1 MVFYTSC
8 IYAFKLVFKSL
19 SSLPSPF
26 GVITGLELHWM
37 GDGPAGTKEAE
48 NNAIWWFS
56 RRTVLMTVPDSG
68 ATRVTVPTACGFDI
82 SYFSLSFYILRYS
95 RQKKTIG
102 DFCAFGLCMTSRHT
116 RRNAQGEL
124 VTFTNQ
130 ELARLERTNRQQPR
144 QTDTTMGDHANQDD
158 LAAAMALM
166 QQQMQQMQQTI
177 QAQQDAAE
185 QAALAQ
191 QEQQAQTKEESDC
204 SMKGNSSDAQKIDEL
219 TAKVDQLL
227 KNNQGHVF
235 SMEQATA
242 GHFQNQNK
250 RQPQSNQQAVPANEN
265 SHPDELQGLGMMM
278 QQLLQGQQVQAKVL
292 NQVTTEIDTRM
303 GNMFTELNNKYDN
316 LAIHMR
322 KIDVQLAQTAE
333 SVKRQ
338 QETLPGRTDKNPRTE
353 HCNAVEQPFA
363 ETILVAEEN
372 TEQSASSGVTGPSVP
387 AETPPV
393 RVYVPKVPYPIPPRH
408 LMDPISEEQLIG
420 FNKMVR
426 RLPKELAFEDAL
438 QIRPLLQFFKHCRE
452 TQEEIK
458 VLYIKALSTPALKV
472 LPKVDDPGKFVFP
485 CSIAGTTFKDAL
497 CDSEKLKVVPE
508 KEHGDKGESRLF
520 SDEDP
525 STDPTKFRG
534 NSRVKQ
540 KVQKKRIKG
549 DPTMTLIPLK
559 CDENSIEYE
568 VKCKGTSKPFSKVRA
583 ILTHELKEKGKA
595 AGWRTRMVAKSE
607 PPVALRTIM
616 YYLLL
621 RHITISVF
629 KKKKKNEI
637 NVMEKGKKEKK
648 HGATGKVEQEV
659 GLELHWMGD
668 GPAGTKEAENNAIW
682 WFSRRTVLMTVPDS
696 GATRPPVALIY
707 HIFLFLFTFYAIL
720 DRRKPLETFVLLDC
734 KGRRLH
740 LSHHREDYPEPS
752 FYLFYLHEV
761 IWCAYTRNIRQL
773 AMFGHHTQP
782 EINPNQ
788 IGSSS
793 ATVGEDHVSASA
805 TSAGHILYDDMD
817 DIPHPDSI

>member
-26 GVITGLELHWM
+26 RVITGLELHWM
-37 GDGPAGTKEAE
+37 GDEPAGTKEAE
-48 NNAIWWFS
+48 NRSVPAAEIFKETTTYFGICPNLSIFSPSRLWF
-56 RRTVLMTVPDSG
+56 G
-68 ATRVTVPTACGFDI
+68 YIFFF
-82 SYFSLSFYILRYS
+82 YFSLSYYASLQRGTRPKNSIVGFAYCKERRISTLLRRILNPISFILLIQHSLGIKIDQHREQYHDS
-95 RQKKTIG
+95 
-102 DFCAFGLCMTSRHT
+102 GLCMTSRHT

-191 QEQQAQTKEESDC
+191 QEQQAQTK
-204 SMKGNSSDAQKIDEL
+204 IDEL

-235 SMEQATA
+235 SMEQPTA
-242 GHFQNQNK
+242 GHIQNQNQ
-250 RQPQSNQQAVPANEN
+250 RQPQSNPHAVPATGN
-265 SHPDELQGLGMMM
+265 SQPDELKGLGMMM
-278 QQLLQGQQVQAKVL
+278 QQLLQGQQVQAKAL

-316 LAIHMR
+316 LAIHIR
-322 KIDVQLAQTAE
+322 KIDVQLAQTVE

-353 HCNAVEQPFA
+353 HCSAIEQPFA
-363 ETILVAEEN
+363 ETASGAEERA
-372 TEQSASSGVTGPSVP
+372 EQSASYGVTAPSEP
-387 AETPPV
+387 AETPPS

-472 LPKVDDPGKFVFP
+472 LPKVDDPGKYVFP

-508 KEHGDKGESRLF
+508 KEHGDKGESRLAGVENQNGREIRTT
-520 SDEDP
+520 SGTQNDHVLPP
-525 STDPTKFRG
+525 S
-534 NSRVKQ
+534 S
-540 KVQKKRIKG
+540 
-549 DPTMTLIPLK
+549 
-559 CDENSIEYE
+559 S
-568 VKCKGTSKPFSKVRA
+568 
-583 ILTHELKEKGKA
+583 HH
-595 AGWRTRMVAKSE
+595 
-607 PPVALRTIM
+607 
-616 YYLLL
+616 
-621 RHITISVF
+621 HISLQ
-629 KKKKKNEI
+629 KKKK
-637 NVMEKGKKEKK
+637 
-648 HGATGKVEQEV
+648 
-659 GLELHWMGD
+659 
-668 GPAGTKEAENNAIW
+668 
-682 WFSRRTVLMTVPDS
+682 
-696 GATRPPVALIY
+696 
-707 HIFLFLFTFYAIL
+707 
-720 DRRKPLETFVLLDC
+720 
-734 KGRRLH
+734 
-740 LSHHREDYPEPS
+740 
-752 FYLFYLHEV
+752 
-761 IWCAYTRNIRQL
+761 
-773 AMFGHHTQP
+773 
-782 EINPNQ
+782 
-788 IGSSS
+788 
-793 ATVGEDHVSASA
+793 
-805 TSAGHILYDDMD
+805 
-817 DIPHPDSI
+817 

>member
-1 MVFYTSC
+1 MAKILVRGIFSWSGVALDGRWTSWNKRGRQQCNSVIFTQNSLDDCSGKRSNPTKVDIRVFGEPIGLDLYCLLSH
-8 IYAFKLVFKSL
+8 LDPNESL
-19 SSLPSPF
+19 GIKIDQHRGQF
-26 GVITGLELHWM
+26 H
-37 GDGPAGTKEAE
+37 
-48 NNAIWWFS
+48 
-56 RRTVLMTVPDSG
+56 DS
-68 ATRVTVPTACGFDI
+68 
-82 SYFSLSFYILRYS
+82 
-95 RQKKTIG
+95 
-102 DFCAFGLCMTSRHT
+102 GLCMTSRHT

-204 SMKGNSSDAQKIDEL
+204 SKKENSSDAQKIDEL

-235 SMEQATA
+235 SMEQPTA
-242 GHFQNQNK
+242 RHIQNQNQ
-250 RQPQSNQQAVPANEN
+250 RQPQSNPHAVPATGN
-265 SHPDELQGLGMMM
+265 SQPDELKGLGMMM
-278 QQLLQGQQVQAKVL
+278 LQLLQGQQVQAKAL

-316 LAIHMR
+316 LAIHIR

-353 HCNAVEQPFA
+353 HCNAVEQSFA

-372 TEQSASSGVTGPSVP
+372 TEQSASSEVIAPSEP

-497 CDSEKLKVVPE
+497 CDSGSCVNLVSKAILKVVPE
-508 KEHGDKGESRLF
+508 KEHGDKE
-520 SDEDP
+520 
-525 STDPTKFRG
+525 
-534 NSRVKQ
+534 Q
-540 KVQKKRIKG
+540 
-549 DPTMTLIPLK
+549 
-559 CDENSIEYE
+559 
-568 VKCKGTSKPFSKVRA
+568 
-583 ILTHELKEKGKA
+583 
-595 AGWRTRMVAKSE
+595 GWRTRMVAKSE

-621 RHITISVF
+621 HHITISVS
-629 KKKKKNEI
+629 KKKKKKEI
-637 NVMEKGKKEKK
+637 NVMEKGMKSKK
-648 HGATGKVEQEV
+648 HEPLGRSNKGV
-659 GLELHWMGD
+659 
-668 GPAGTKEAENNAIW
+668 GTKRKVWSCIGWEIDQLEQKRQTTVQFSDFHAEQ
-682 WFSRRTVLMTVPDS
+682 S
-696 GATRPPVALIY
+696 
-707 HIFLFLFTFYAIL
+707 
-720 DRRKPLETFVLLDC
+720 
-734 KGRRLH
+734 
-740 LSHHREDYPEPS
+740 
-752 FYLFYLHEV
+752 
-761 IWCAYTRNIRQL
+761 
-773 AMFGHHTQP
+773 
-782 EINPNQ
+782 
-788 IGSSS
+788 
-793 ATVGEDHVSASA
+793 
-805 TSAGHILYDDMD
+805 
-817 DIPHPDSI
+817 

>member
-1 MVFYTSC
+1 
-8 IYAFKLVFKSL
+8 
-19 SSLPSPF
+19 
-26 GVITGLELHWM
+26 
-37 GDGPAGTKEAE
+37 
-48 NNAIWWFS
+48 
-56 RRTVLMTVPDSG
+56 MTVPDSG
-68 ATRVTVPTACGFDI
+68 ATRVTVPRENQTLELETCDLILCKGRRIHLSHHREEPPEPLFYFIYTSKVDI
-82 SYFSLSFYILRYS
+82 RVFGEPIGLDLYCLLSHLDPNESLGIKIDQHRGQFHDS
-95 RQKKTIG
+95 
-102 DFCAFGLCMTSRHT
+102 GLCMTSRHT

-191 QEQQAQTKEESDC
+191 QEQQAQT
-204 SMKGNSSDAQKIDEL
+204 N
-219 TAKVDQLL
+219 
-227 KNNQGHVF
+227 
-235 SMEQATA
+235 
-242 GHFQNQNK
+242 QNQ
-250 RQPQSNQQAVPANEN
+250 RQPQSNPHAVPATGN
-265 SHPDELQGLGMMM
+265 SQPDELKGLGMMM
-278 QQLLQGQQVQAKVL
+278 QQLLQGQQVQAKAL

-316 LAIHMR
+316 LAIHIR

-353 HCNAVEQPFA
+353 HCNAVEQSFA

-372 TEQSASSGVTGPSVP
+372 TEQSASSGVIAPSEP
-387 AETPPV
+387 AETPPS

-508 KEHGDKGESRLF
+508 KEHGDKE
-520 SDEDP
+520 
-525 STDPTKFRG
+525 
-534 NSRVKQ
+534 Q
-540 KVQKKRIKG
+540 
-549 DPTMTLIPLK
+549 
-559 CDENSIEYE
+559 
-568 VKCKGTSKPFSKVRA
+568 
-583 ILTHELKEKGKA
+583 
-595 AGWRTRMVAKSE
+595 GWRTRMVAKSE

-621 RHITISVF
+621 HHITISVS
-629 KKKKKNEI
+629 KKKKKKEI
-637 NVMEKGKKEKK
+637 NVMEKGMKSKK
-648 HGATGKVEQEV
+648 HEPLGRSNKGV
-659 GLELHWMGD
+659 
-668 GPAGTKEAENNAIW
+668 GTKRKVWSCIGWEMDQLEQKRQTTVQFSDFHAEQ
-682 WFSRRTVLMTVPDS
+682 S
-696 GATRPPVALIY
+696 
-707 HIFLFLFTFYAIL
+707 
-720 DRRKPLETFVLLDC
+720 
-734 KGRRLH
+734 
-740 LSHHREDYPEPS
+740 
-752 FYLFYLHEV
+752 
-761 IWCAYTRNIRQL
+761 
-773 AMFGHHTQP
+773 
-782 EINPNQ
+782 
-788 IGSSS
+788 
-793 ATVGEDHVSASA
+793 
-805 TSAGHILYDDMD
+805 
-817 DIPHPDSI
+817 

>member
-1 MVFYTSC
+1 MVFYTFC

-68 ATRVTVPTACGFDI
+68 ATRVTVP
-82 SYFSLSFYILRYS
+82 SE
-95 RQKKTIG
+95 
-102 DFCAFGLCMTSRHT
+102 CMTSRHT

-130 ELARLERTNRQQPR
+130 ELARLEKTNRQQPR

-166 QQQMQQMQQTI
+166 QQQMLQMQQTI

-191 QEQQAQTKEESDC
+191 QEQQAQTK
-204 SMKGNSSDAQKIDEL
+204 IDEL

-235 SMEQATA
+235 SMEQPTA
-242 GHFQNQNK
+242 GHIQNQNQ
-250 RQPQSNQQAVPANEN
+250 RQPQSNPHAVPATGN
-265 SHPDELQGLGMMM
+265 SQPDELKGLGMMM

-316 LAIHMR
+316 PAIHMR

-353 HCNAVEQPFA
+353 HCNAIEQPFA
-363 ETILVAEEN
+363 ETVLGTEEN
-372 TEQSASSGVTGPSVP
+372 SEQSTSSGVTGPSVP

-408 LMDPISEEQLIG
+408 LMDPISEEQLIC

-438 QIRPLLQFFKHCRE
+438 QIRPLLQFFKYCRE

-458 VLYIKALSTPALKV
+458 VLYTKALSTPALKV
-472 LPKVDDPGKFVFP
+472 LLKVDDPGKFVFP
-485 CSIAGTTFKDAL
+485 CSIARRTFKDAL

-540 KVQKKRIKG
+540 KVQKKRVKG

-583 ILTHELKEKGKA
+583 ILTHELKEKGDA
-595 AGWRTRMVAKSE
+595 AVKGLLSRSRGGEPEWSRNQNHQWHSE
-607 PPVALRTIM
+607 RSC
-616 YYLLL
+616 
-621 RHITISVF
+621 ITSFFVTSPYQYS
-629 KKKKKNEI
+629 KKKKNEI

-659 GLELHWMGD
+659 RLELHWMGD

-682 WFSRRTVLMTVPDS
+682 WFSRRTVLMNVPDS
-696 GATRPPVALIY
+696 GVTRVTVPS
-707 HIFLFLFTFYAIL
+707 
-720 DRRKPLETFVLLDC
+720 EC
-734 KGRRLH
+734 SSGR
-740 LSHHREDYPEPS
+740 D
-752 FYLFYLHEV
+752 F
-761 IWCAYTRNIRQL
+761 
-773 AMFGHHTQP
+773 
-782 EINPNQ
+782 
-788 IGSSS
+788 
-793 ATVGEDHVSASA
+793 
-805 TSAGHILYDDMD
+805 
-817 DIPHPDSI
+817 

>member
-1 MVFYTSC
+1 
-8 IYAFKLVFKSL
+8 
-19 SSLPSPF
+19 
-26 GVITGLELHWM
+26 
-37 GDGPAGTKEAE
+37 
-48 NNAIWWFS
+48 
-56 RRTVLMTVPDSG
+56 MTVPDSR
-68 ATRVTVPTACGFDI
+68 ATRVTVPRNYNHYGICPNYPYFLSQPPVALIYHIFC
-82 SYFSLSFYILRYS
+82 FSLSYEANS

-102 DFCAFGLCMTSRHT
+102 DFCAFGLVFGEPIGLDLYCLLSHLDPNESLGIKIDQHRGQFHDSGLCMTSRHT

-130 ELARLERTNRQQPR
+130 ELAWLERTNRQQPR

-191 QEQQAQTKEESDC
+191 QEQQAQTK
-204 SMKGNSSDAQKIDEL
+204 IDEL
-219 TAKVDQLL
+219 TTKVDQLL

-235 SMEQATA
+235 NMEQATA
-242 GHFQNQNK
+242 GHIQNQNK
-250 RQPQSNQQAVPANEN
+250 RQPQSNQQA
-265 SHPDELQGLGMMM
+265 
-278 QQLLQGQQVQAKVL
+278 GQQVQAKAL

-316 LAIHMR
+316 LAIHIK

-353 HCNAVEQPFA
+353 HCNAIEQPFA
-363 ETILVAEEN
+363 ETAPGAEERA
-372 TEQSASSGVTGPSVP
+372 EQSASSGVTAPSEL
-387 AETPPV
+387 AETPPS
-393 RVYVPKVPYPIPPRH
+393 RVYVPKVPYPIPPKH

-420 FNKMVR
+420 FNKM
-426 RLPKELAFEDAL
+426 
-438 QIRPLLQFFKHCRE
+438 
-452 TQEEIK
+452 
-458 VLYIKALSTPALKV
+458 
-472 LPKVDDPGKFVFP
+472 
-485 CSIAGTTFKDAL
+485 
-497 CDSEKLKVVPE
+497 LKVVPE

-520 SDEDP
+520 SDEDS
-525 STDPTKFRG
+525 STDPTEIRG

-540 KVQKKRIKG
+540 KVQKKRVKG

-559 CDENSIEYE
+559 CDGNSIEYE

-583 ILTHELKEKGKA
+583 IITHELKEKGKVA
-595 AGWRTRMVAKSE
+595 VKGLLSRGWRTRMNAKSE

-659 GLELHWMGD
+659 WSCIGWEMDQLEQKRQKTMQFGSFH
-668 GPAGTKEAENNAIW
+668 AEQ
-682 WFSRRTVLMTVPDS
+682 S
-696 GATRPPVALIY
+696 
-707 HIFLFLFTFYAIL
+707 
-720 DRRKPLETFVLLDC
+720 
-734 KGRRLH
+734 
-740 LSHHREDYPEPS
+740 
-752 FYLFYLHEV
+752 
-761 IWCAYTRNIRQL
+761 
-773 AMFGHHTQP
+773 
-782 EINPNQ
+782 
-788 IGSSS
+788 
-793 ATVGEDHVSASA
+793 
-805 TSAGHILYDDMD
+805 
-817 DIPHPDSI
+817 

>member
-1 MVFYTSC
+1 NYNHYGICPNYPYFLSQPPVAL
-8 IYAFKLVFKSL
+8 IYHIF
-19 SSLPSPF
+19 
-26 GVITGLELHWM
+26 
-37 GDGPAGTKEAE
+37 
-48 NNAIWWFS
+48 
-56 RRTVLMTVPDSG
+56 
-68 ATRVTVPTACGFDI
+68 C
-82 SYFSLSFYILRYS
+82 FSLSYYAVLETRN
-95 RQKKTIG
+95 QT
-102 DFCAFGLCMTSRHT
+102 LECMTSRHT

-144 QTDTTMGDHANQDD
+144 QTDTTM
-158 LAAAMALM
+158 
-166 QQQMQQMQQTI
+166 
-177 QAQQDAAE
+177 
-185 QAALAQ
+185 
-191 QEQQAQTKEESDC
+191 
-204 SMKGNSSDAQKIDEL
+204 DEL

-235 SMEQATA
+235 SMEQPTA
-242 GHFQNQNK
+242 GHIQNQNQ
-250 RQPQSNQQAVPANEN
+250 RQPQSNPHAVPATGN
-265 SHPDELQGLGMMM
+265 SQPDELKGLGMMM
-278 QQLLQGQQVQAKVL
+278 QQLLQGQQVQAKAL

-316 LAIHMR
+316 LAIHIR

-353 HCNAVEQPFA
+353 HCNAVEQSFA

-372 TEQSASSGVTGPSVP
+372 TEQSASSEVIAPSEP

-497 CDSEKLKVVPE
+497 CDSGSCVNLVSKAILKVVPE

-520 SDEDP
+520 SDKDP

-534 NSRVKQ
+534 KQ
-540 KVQKKRIKG
+540 
-549 DPTMTLIPLK
+549 
-559 CDENSIEYE
+559 
-568 VKCKGTSKPFSKVRA
+568 
-583 ILTHELKEKGKA
+583 
-595 AGWRTRMVAKSE
+595 GWRTRMVAKSE

-621 RHITISVF
+621 RHITISVL

-659 GLELHWMGD
+659 G
-668 GPAGTKEAENNAIW
+668 T
-682 WFSRRTVLMTVPDS
+682 
-696 GATRPPVALIY
+696 
-707 HIFLFLFTFYAIL
+707 
-720 DRRKPLETFVLLDC
+720 
-734 KGRRLH
+734 
-740 LSHHREDYPEPS
+740 
-752 FYLFYLHEV
+752 
-761 IWCAYTRNIRQL
+761 
-773 AMFGHHTQP
+773 
-782 EINPNQ
+782 
-788 IGSSS
+788 
-793 ATVGEDHVSASA
+793 
-805 TSAGHILYDDMD
+805 
-817 DIPHPDSI
+817 

>member
-19 SSLPSPF
+19 SSLLSLF

-68 ATRVTVPTACGFDI
+68 AIRVTIPTACGFDI
-82 SYFSLSFYILRYS
+82 SYFLFLFIILRCFGEKKPDLRDGDLRFCYFVKGEGHLS
-95 RQKKTIG
+95 RFREEPPEPYYFISVIFHSLGIKIDQHREQYH
-102 DFCAFGLCMTSRHT
+102 DSGLCMTSRHT

-144 QTDTTMGDHANQDD
+144 KTDTTM
-158 LAAAMALM
+158 
-166 QQQMQQMQQTI
+166 
-177 QAQQDAAE
+177 
-185 QAALAQ
+185 
-191 QEQQAQTKEESDC
+191 
-204 SMKGNSSDAQKIDEL
+204 DEL

-235 SMEQATA
+235 NMEQPTA
-242 GHFQNQNK
+242 GHIQNQNQ
-250 RQPQSNQQAVPANEN
+250 RQPHSNLHAVPAIGN
-265 SHPDELQGLGMMM
+265 SQPDELKGLGMMM
-278 QQLLQGQQVQAKVL
+278 QQLLQGQQVQDKAL
-292 NQVTTEIDTRM
+292 NQVTTEMDTRM

-316 LAIHMR
+316 LAIHIR

-338 QETLPGRTDKNPRTE
+338 QETLPGRTDKNFRTE
-353 HCNAVEQPFA
+353 HCNVIEQPFA
-363 ETILVAEEN
+363 ETVLGAEED

-458 VLYIKALSTPALKV
+458 VLYTKALSTPALKV

-497 CDSEKLKVVPE
+497 CDSGSCVNLVSKAIIDDLGIADVEQKLKVVPE
-508 KEHGDKGESRLF
+508 KEHGDK
-520 SDEDP
+520 
-525 STDPTKFRG
+525 
-534 NSRVKQ
+534 
-540 KVQKKRIKG
+540 
-549 DPTMTLIPLK
+549 
-559 CDENSIEYE
+559 
-568 VKCKGTSKPFSKVRA
+568 
-583 ILTHELKEKGKA
+583 
-595 AGWRTRMVAKSE
+595 
-607 PPVALRTIM
+607 
-616 YYLLL
+616 
-621 RHITISVF
+621 
-629 KKKKKNEI
+629 
-637 NVMEKGKKEKK
+637 
-648 HGATGKVEQEV
+648 

-696 GATRPPVALIY
+696 GATRVTVPTACGFDISY
-707 HIFLFLFTFYAIL
+707 FLFLFIIL
-720 DRRKPLETFVLLDC
+720 RCFGEKKPDLRVGDLRFCYFV
-734 KGRRLH
+734 KGEGH
-740 LSHHREDYPEPS
+740 LSRFREEPPEPYYFISVIFHVFCEHIGLDLYCLLSHLDPNESLGIKIDQHREQYHDS
-752 FYLFYLHEV
+752 GLFYLSDPSS
-761 IWCAYTRNIRQL
+761 RL
-773 AMFGHHTQP
+773 AL
-782 EINPNQ
+782 N
-788 IGSSS
+788 
-793 ATVGEDHVSASA
+793 
-805 TSAGHILYDDMD
+805 
-817 DIPHPDSI
+817 